1 IKFKKKPKL
10 DDKERANKDSLLI
23 LENRLSNV
31 ISLLSIEPDNNKKS
45 LLENEYY
52 NLLKELKNLRK
63 RLS

>member
-1 IKFKKKPKL
+1 KKPKL
-10 DDKERANKDSLLI
+10 DHKERANKDSLLI

>member
-1 IKFKKKPKL
+1 MEALLISVSYTHL
-10 DDKERANKDSLLI
+10 ANKDSLLL